1 MKVNNFKV
9 REIDGEVAK
18 ILTDKQAGELYKAIC
33 AYNFN
38 NEEYRGKDA
47 LVKSVFALMKEAF
60 DKDKF
65 FRETGKL
72 GGVKSASLRREN
84 DVLSPC
90 LARAVIG
97 GDIVTDM
104 LKGIL
109 AEFDKPQKSC
119 KGDGAKNKAE
129 FPNS

>member
-1 MKVNNFKV
+1 MKMNSFKV

-38 NEEYRGKDA
+38 NEEYRGKDS
-47 LVKSVFALMKEAF
+47 LVKSVFALMKESF

-72 GGVKSASLRREN
+72 GGVKSASLKREN
-84 DVLSPC
+84 DNFAPC
-90 LARAVIG
+90 IAKAVIG
-97 GDIVTDM
+97 GDIVSDVIQSIIDDI
-104 LKGIL
+104 K
-109 AEFDKPQKSC
+109 
-119 KGDGAKNKAE
+119 KAE
-129 FPNS
+129 KAPKTGDVKSDAKA

>member
-38 NEEYRGKDA
+38 NEEYKGKDT

-60 DKDKF
+60 DKDKV

-72 GGVKSASLRREN
+72 GGVKSANLRREN
-84 DVLSPC
+84 DVLGPC
-90 LARAVIG
+90 VARAVIG
-97 GDIVTDM
+97 GDLVSEM

-109 AEFDKPQKSC
+109 DEFDKPQKSC
-119 KGDGAKNKAE
+119 KGDGAKNKAD
-129 FPNS
+129 FPKS